1 MELTL
6 HRHCNSCMPRSGH
19 DDAISPL
26 TDSSGLTMSV
36 STTAVS
42 TPTNIPFSR
51 PEIPVHQPGKIR
63 IDYEC
68 FPEVVPSNDPEPAVL
83 ENAVTGRNLPELACT
98 YTHELPKQAIAT
110 YAGLEVSTSLEPSTG
125 AVMPLH
131 LLGDQP
137 DWIDCPFCERRARTT
152 IKKRPSNITQ

>member
-1 MELTL
+1 
-6 HRHCNSCMPRSGH
+6 MPRSGH

-26 TDSSGLTMSV
+26 TGSSGLSMSV

-42 TPTNIPFSR
+42 TPTDTALSR
-51 PEIPVHQPGKIR
+51 PETPIYRPGERK
-63 IDYEC
+63 IDYDC

-83 ENAVTGRNLPELACT
+83 ENAGTRFNLPELACT
-98 YTHELPKQAIAT
+98 YTHELSKQAIAT
-110 YAGLEVSTSLEPSTG
+110 YAGLEVSTSPEPSAG
-125 AVMPLH
+125 AVTPLH

-152 IKKRPSNITQ
+152 IKKKPSNITQYVSSMGACSTG